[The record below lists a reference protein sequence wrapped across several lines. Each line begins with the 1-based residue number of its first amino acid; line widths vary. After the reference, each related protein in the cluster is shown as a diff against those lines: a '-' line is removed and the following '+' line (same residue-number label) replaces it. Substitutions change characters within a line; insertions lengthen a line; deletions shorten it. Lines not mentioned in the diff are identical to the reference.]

1 MSSANND
8 WSGDWVKTQQ
18 HFWES
23 WANMV
28 RQTSAGAGSPAG
40 MFTANNVFSPNSV
53 FTPDWTQGLEQW
65 WRAVSPQASNPV
77 EEMFQRLV
85 EVGKNFTK
93 LAEQGYGAGQPL
105 DQGQVVKSWL
115 DNMQSGFD
123 SWIKQISAG
132 NSAAIPD
139 WMGVHKTSMELLDSF
154 ANQAGLGN
162 IPDIPGLDKGK
173 LEWDRLLNTPA
184 LGQWREHQQQLQSIA
199 QRLIEYQ
206 EADQVYKLAFAHMG
220 VRSIEALRQRLA
232 EITGKGEGVASVRE
246 FYDLWVAVNEEVYGE
261 FAMTDEYQVIHGD
274 YVNSIMAL
282 RKESNMFNEKLYKAA
297 NLPTRSEVNVIHQR
311 LQQQRRENN
320 QLKADIK
327 RLSKQL
333 TSLTEG
339 INSPPKTSPGKADPV
354 KSTKSA
360 NQDQDLSRI
369 KGIGP
374 EMVDRL
380 HAQGVETLEQI
391 AAMQM
396 EQLKKLDQQISGNG
410 KAVREQWA
418 EQAKQLLTTTN

>member
-1 MSSANND
+1 M
-8 WSGDWVKTQQ
+8 
-18 HFWES
+18 
-23 WANMV
+23 
-28 RQTSAGAGSPAG
+28 
-40 MFTANNVFSPNSV
+40 
-53 FTPDWTQGLEQW
+53 
-65 WRAVSPQASNPV
+65 
-77 EEMFQRLV
+77 
-85 EVGKNFTK
+85 
-93 LAEQGYGAGQPL
+93 
-105 DQGQVVKSWL
+105 
-115 DNMQSGFD
+115 
-123 SWIKQISAG
+123 
-132 NSAAIPD
+132 
-139 WMGVHKTSMELLDSF
+139 
-154 ANQAGLGN
+154 
-162 IPDIPGLDKGK
+162 
-173 LEWDRLLNTPA
+173 
-184 LGQWREHQQQLQSIA
+184 
-199 QRLIEYQ
+199 
-206 EADQVYKLAFAHMG
+206 
-220 VRSIEALRQRLA
+220 
-232 EITGKGEGVASVRE
+232 
-246 FYDLWVAVNEEVYGE
+246 
-261 FAMTDEYQVIHGD
+261 
-274 YVNSIMAL
+274 
-282 RKESNMFNEKLYKAA
+282 
-297 NLPTRSEVNVIHQR
+297 NVIHQR